1 MLHKLKD
8 LIRNSPPVT
17 FLINISKK
25 IVLPGFDG
33 LPLYDVAT
41 FFIQGI
47 HKGLIT
53 TRAASLA
60 FRFFLALFPFV
71 LFLFTLIPYLPIK
84 DFHEQLLMQLSGILP
99 TEAFNL
105 VRETIDD
112 LVSRPREGLLSVGF
126 ILAMYFSTNGISA
139 MITAFNQS
147 YFTIEKRNFFKQR
160 LVAIALILILT
171 VLLFMAVSLII
182 FGKMLLTY
190 LVSNDIITNT
200 ATLYIFQ
207 ISKWLII
214 VTMFYLSIS
223 FLYFMGPSRKTKWR
237 FRSAGSTL
245 ATILIIVV
253 CLAFAYFVNH
263 FGNYNKLYG
272 SIGSLIVIMLWI
284 YFNCIIILIGFELNA
299 SIHNAKQEKLLGE
312 G

>member
-1 MLHKLKD
+1 MLRKLKD
-8 LIRNSPPVT
+8 LIRNSLPVT
-17 FLINISKK
+17 FLIGISKK
-25 IVLPGFDG
+25 IILPGFDG

-41 FFIQGI
+41 FFLQGI
-47 HKGLIT
+47 QKGLIT

-60 FRFFLALFPFV
+60 FRFFLALFPFI
-71 LFLFTLIPYLPIK
+71 LFLFTLIPYLPIEN
-84 DFHEQLLMQLSGILP
+84 FHEQLLMQLQSILP
-99 TEAFNL
+99 KEAFNL

-126 ILAMYFSTNGISA
+126 ILALYFSTNGISA

-147 YFTIEKRNFFKQR
+147 YFTIEKRNFIKQR
-160 LVAIALILILT
+160 LVAIMLIMILT
-171 VLLFMAVSLII
+171 SLLFTAVALII
-182 FGKMLLTY
+182 FGKMLLAY
-190 LVSNDIITNT
+190 LVSYDVITNT

-214 VTMFYLSIS
+214 ILMFYFSIS

-245 ATILIIVV
+245 ATVLTIVV
-253 CLAFAYFVNH
+253 SLGFAYFVNH
-263 FGNYNKLYG
+263 FGQYNKLYG

-284 YFNCIIILIGFELNA
+284 YFNSIIILIGFELNA
-299 SIHNAKQEKLLGE
+299 SIHNARQEKLLGE
-312 G
+312 E

>member
-1 MLHKLKD
+1 MLPKLKHFI
-8 LIRNSPPVT
+8 LNSPPVK
-17 FLINISKK
+17 FLIGISKK
-25 IVLPGFDG
+25 IILPGFDG

-41 FFIQGI
+41 FFLQGI
-47 HKGLIT
+47 QKGLIT

-60 FRFFLALFPFV
+60 FRFFLALFPFI
-71 LFLFTLIPYLPIK
+71 LFLFTLIPYLPIEN
-84 DFHEQLLMQLSGILP
+84 FHEQLLMQLSSILP

-112 LVSRPREGLLSVGF
+112 LVNRPREGLLSVGF
-126 ILAMYFSTNGISA
+126 ILALYFSTNGINA

-160 LVAIALILILT
+160 LVAIMLIIILT
-171 VLLFMAVSLII
+171 SLLFTAVALII
-182 FGKMLLTY
+182 FGKMLLNY
-190 LVSNDIITNT
+190 LVSNEVITNT

-207 ISKWLII
+207 VSKWLII
-214 VTMFYLSIS
+214 ILMFYFSIS

-245 ATILIIVV
+245 ATFLTIAVSLG
-253 CLAFAYFVNH
+253 FAYFVNH
-263 FGNYNKLYG
+263 FGQYNKLYG

-299 SIHNAKQEKLLGE
+299 SIHNARQEKLPGT
-312 G
+312 

>member
-1 MLHKLKD
+1 MLRKLKD
-8 LIRNSPPVT
+8 LIRNSLPVT
-17 FLINISKK
+17 FLIGISKK
-25 IVLPGFDG
+25 IILPGFDG

-41 FFIQGI
+41 FFLQGI
-47 HKGLIT
+47 QKGLIT

-60 FRFFLALFPFV
+60 FRFFLALFPFI
-71 LFLFTLIPYLPIK
+71 LFLFTLIPYLPIEN
-84 DFHEQLLMQLSGILP
+84 FHEQLLMQLQSILP
-99 TEAFNL
+99 KEAFNL

-126 ILAMYFSTNGISA
+126 ILALYFSTNGINA

-147 YFTIEKRNFFKQR
+147 YFTIEKRNFIKQR
-160 LVAIALILILT
+160 LVAIMLIMILT
-171 VLLFMAVSLII
+171 SLLFTAVALII
-182 FGKMLLTY
+182 FGKMLLAY
-190 LVSNDIITNT
+190 LVSYDVITNT

-214 VTMFYLSIS
+214 ILMFYFSIS

-245 ATILIIVV
+245 ATVLTIVV
-253 CLAFAYFVNH
+253 SLGFAYFVNH
-263 FGNYNKLYG
+263 FGQYNKLYG

-284 YFNCIIILIGFELNA
+284 YFNSIIILIGFELNA
-299 SIHNAKQEKLLGE
+299 SIHNARQEKLLGE
-312 G
+312 E